1 VLDNKIATRK
11 YDYFTFANIR
21 GRSGRM
27 FKHFVGRVIVF
38 NPEPK
43 SAELTVDVP
52 VVSQS
57 ENMSDELLLQVPE
70 DQLSDRNRE
79 RLRLTMSRA
88 WSGSPPCARTWG
100 CRQRASWRRLGNL
113 PMSRAVSVGL

>member
-1 VLDNKIATRK
+1 
-11 YDYFTFANIR
+11 
-21 GRSGRM
+21 M

-57 ENMSDELLLQVPE
+57 ENMSDELLLQYRKISSPTV
-70 DQLSDRNRE
+70 
-79 RLRLTMSRA
+79 TV
-88 WSGSPPCARTWG
+88 SGCA
-100 CRQRASWRRLGNL
+100 L
-113 PMSRAVSVGL
+113 P